1 MLSYP
6 ITTEPDDGTL
16 LIRCPDLPEVVTFAE
31 LEAEIEAPARDGI
44 EEALAARISHG
55 EDIPKASAEG
65 RMVSMGV
72 TTTLKVRLYQ
82 ELRAQG
88 KTRAD
93 LMRALGWSRNSVDR
107 LFRIGH
113 ASKTDQLE
121 AALAALGKRVT
132 IGLAA

>member
-1 MLSYP
+1 MLRYP
-6 ITTEPDDGTL
+6 ITIEPDDGAL

-31 LEAEIEAPARDGI
+31 TDADIDARARDAI
-44 EEALAARISHG
+44 EEALASRISHA
-55 EDIPKASAEG
+55 EDIPKAVAEG
-65 RMVSMGV
+65 RMVAMGV

-107 LFRIGH
+107 LFHIGH

-132 IGLAA
+132 VDLAA

>member
-31 LEAEIEAPARDGI
+31 LEAEIEAPARDAI

>member
-1 MLSYP
+1 MLSFP

-16 LIRCPDLPEVVTFAE
+16 LIRCPVLPEVVTFAE
-31 LEAEIEAPARDGI
+31 AGGDMDALARDAI
-44 EEALAARISHG
+44 EEALAARISHAEEIPTAGVG
-55 EDIPKASAEG
+55 E
-65 RMVSMGV
+65 RMISMGV
-72 TTTLKVRLYQ
+72 TTTLKVQLYQ

-88 KTRAD
+88 KSRAD
-93 LMRALGWSRNSVDR
+93 LMRTLGWSRNSVDR

-132 IGLAA
+132 VGLAA